1 MPFAAAEVRT
11 VVPHSNDMVQQW
23 GQVRGLLRA
32 ELGDTAYATWLQ
44 PLDLAQCDG
53 DRVVIAV
60 PTQFMRD
67 WVVAHYAD
75 RIRAIWT
82 SINPTVR
89 SIALNV
95 ASAATAP
102 APPAQAQPDPVAL
115 PVPRHSDGGTQPTVL
130 EPSALDDLGARLDPR
145 FTFETFVVGKPNEFA
160 MAAAER
166 VAVSDKPPFN
176 PLFLYG
182 GVGLG
187 KTHLMHAIAWRVRQI
202 DPSRR
207 VVYLSAE
214 KFMYQFVRA
223 LRSKDTMSFKELF
236 RSVDLLM
243 VDDVQFISGKDST
256 QEEFFHTF
264 NTLVDRGRQIV
275 ISADRSPSD
284 LSGLE
289 ERIRSRL
296 GWGLVA
302 DIHPTTY
309 ELRLGILQAKAEQL
323 RSDVPQRVLEFL
335 AARITSNVREL
346 EGALNR
352 MVHQASLTNRAVS
365 VEMAQEILH
374 DLLRANDRR
383 VTIEEIQK
391 ACAEHYQMKMSDL
404 TGPRRSRAIARPRQA
419 AMYLC
424 KQLTPRSLPEIGKK
438 FGNRDHTTVMHAVRQ
453 IEKLIAED
461 RQLSDD
467 VELLKRRLMS

>member
-1 MPFAAAEVRT
+1 MIVPQSSEIEQQWAQVRT
-11 VVPHSNDMVQQW
+11 M
-23 GQVRGLLRA
+23 LRA
-32 ELGDTAYATWLQ
+32 EIGDTAYSTWLK
-44 PLDLAQCDG
+44 PLDLGEIDG

-60 PTQFMRD
+60 PTQFLRD
-67 WVVAHYAD
+67 WVATHYAD
-75 RIRAIWT
+75 KIRAIWVR
-82 SINPTVR
+82 INPQVR
-89 SIALNV
+89 NV
-95 ASAATAP
+95 MLQVRNAAAPSRASDPTP
-102 APPAQAQPDPVAL
+102 AEPPAAEPVQPAIEIVVRDDSPAL
-115 PVPRHSDGGTQPTVL
+115 
-130 EPSALDDLGARLDPR
+130 EELGARLDAR
-145 FTFETFVVGKPNEFA
+145 STFESFVVGKPNEFA
-160 MAAAER
+160 VAAAER
-166 VAVSDKPPFN
+166 VAVSSKPPFN

-187 KTHLMHAIAWRVRQI
+187 KTHLMHAIAWRAKQL
-202 DPSRR
+202 DPSRK

-223 LRSKDTMSFKELF
+223 LRSKDTMSFKEIF

-296 GWGLVA
+296 AWGLVA

-309 ELRLGILQAKAEQL
+309 ELRLGILQSKAEQL
-323 RSDVPQRVLEFL
+323 NTEIPQRVLEFL
-335 AARITSNVREL
+335 AHRITSNVREL
-346 EGALNR
+346 EGAMNR
-352 MVHQASLTNRAVS
+352 IVHQASLIHRPVS
-365 VEMAQEILH
+365 IEMAQEVLR

-391 ACAEHYQMKMSDL
+391 ATVEHYGIRMADMTSS
-404 TGPRRSRAIARPRQA
+404 RRSRAIARPRQV
-419 AMYLC
+419 AMFLA
-424 KQLTPRSLPEIGKK
+424 KQLTTRSLPEIGKK

-453 IEKLIAED
+453 IETLSKED
-461 RQLSDD
+461 PQLGDD
-467 VELLKRRLMS
+467 LEQLKRRLQG

>member
-1 MPFAAAEVRT
+1 M
-11 VVPHSNDMVQQW
+11 
-23 GQVRGLLRA
+23 
-32 ELGDTAYATWLQ
+32 
-44 PLDLAQCDG
+44 
-53 DRVVIAV
+53 
-60 PTQFMRD
+60 
-67 WVVAHYAD
+67 
-75 RIRAIWT
+75 
-82 SINPTVR
+82 
-89 SIALNV
+89 
-95 ASAATAP
+95 AS
-102 APPAQAQPDPVAL
+102 
-115 PVPRHSDGGTQPTVL
+115 SG
-130 EPSALDDLGARLDPR
+130 
-145 FTFETFVVGKPNEFA
+145 
-160 MAAAER
+160 
-166 VAVSDKPPFN
+166 KPPFN

-187 KTHLMHAIAWRVRQI
+187 KTHLMHAIAHRVKQL
-202 DPSRR
+202 DPNRR

-223 LRSKDTMSFKELF
+223 LRSKDTMTFKELF

-323 RSDVPQRVLEFL
+323 KVEIPERVVEFL
-335 AARITSNVREL
+335 ASRITSNVREL
-346 EGALNR
+346 EGAMNR
-352 MVHQASLTNRAVS
+352 IVHQASLIQKTITID
-365 VEMAQEILH
+365 MAQDVLR

-391 ACAEHYQMKMSDL
+391 AVVEHYGIRMADMTSA
-404 TGPRRSRAIARPRQA
+404 RRSRAVARPRQM
-419 AMYLC
+419 AMYLA

-438 FGNRDHTTVMHAVRQ
+438 FGGRDHTTVMHAVRQ
-453 IEKLIAED
+453 IEKLTAED
-461 RQLSDD
+461 RAIADD
-467 VELLKRRLMS
+467 LESLRRKLQA